1 VSSAPGADA
10 ICQDFADALDVPLA
24 DITAAIPLG
33 RAGDPRDI
41 AEAVAY
47 LVSDRAQW
55 VTGVSLTV
63 DGGELPVI

>member
-1 VSSAPGADA
+1 MNV
-10 ICQDFADALDVPLA
+10 ALA
-24 DITAAIPLG
+24 ATTAGIPLG
-33 RAGDPRDI
+33 RPGDPRDI

-63 DGGELPVI
+63 DGGELPVV